1 MLTDLSSVSSL
12 IPTGSPTDISGL
24 FNIQPFNPQ
33 DLVTQNS
40 NNMMSQLQASSSTRK
55 QLDSVRNSVSLD
67 VANADLAAMKSYA
80 TNLQSHGQDMF
91 VTGFTAPSLT
101 TITPDTVTNP
111 LSSDLLGGL
120 TGELSVTSLTE
131 GLMNEGTDLFSGDLA
146 GTAENFLDSGLGDLA
161 VSGAG
166 MYISALTGGAVPPAI
181 ASAVV
186 GTAAD
191 VGLGVIQ
198 GETPSLS
205 SIGGDLASNAL
216 GGVLGPSPIGGAL
229 GSSSIAGALTGS
241 SGLTSTLASSI
252 NGMSLGSNS
261 MTSFLGETTSSSIFG
276 DITGG
281 TFEGITDKITSS
293 VGEAVVG
300 AASGNSSFSF
310 DTITDA
316 ASSFTNSFAGDV
328 IGSVGG
334 INLSDTGSLVD
345 SIVTKGLD
353 VAKEAGDVSTFSNLL
368 DNFSKDKGIFSS
380 DVIDLVEN
388 VIDNPYNL
396 RNYTELMADVGVDL
410 GSVISTGASYGSDAI
425 RNAAEVI
432 GFDPGV
438 VDRASGL
445 LDSAL
450 DSKLFN
456 KLTSV
461 GDRIA
466 KEVLDDETY
475 RQLDALQDLGDIVSS
490 SSGKSGS
497 YNRAN
502 SNNRKVV
509 RAMERIFNNG
519 RSFGDKRGTSFRFDT
534 DITRAID
541 RARWALR

>member
-1 MLTDLSSVSSL
+1 MLTDLSGVSSL
-12 IPTGSPTDISGL
+12 IPTGSFTDISGL

-55 QLDSVRNSVSLD
+55 QLDNVRNSVALD

-80 TNLQSHGQDMF
+80 TDLQSHGQDMF

-120 TGELSVTSLTE
+120 TGELTATSLTE
-131 GLMNEGTDLFSGDLA
+131 GLMNEGTDLLSGDLA
-146 GTAENFLDSGLGDLA
+146 ATAENVLDSGLGDLA

-166 MYISALTGGAVPPAI
+166 MYVSAITGGAVPPSI
-181 ASAVV
+181 ASAVI

-191 VGLGVIQ
+191 AGLGIIQ
-198 GETPSLS
+198 GESPSLS
-205 SIGGDLASNAL
+205 SLGGDLASNAL
-216 GGVLGPSPIGGAL
+216 GGVLG
-229 GSSSIAGALTGS
+229 SSSIAGTLTGS
-241 SGLTSTLASSI
+241 SSLTSTLASSI

-261 MTSFLGETTSSSIFG
+261 MTSILGETTSSSIFG

-281 TFEGITDKITSS
+281 TFEGITDKITSN

-300 AASGNSSFSF
+300 AASGNISFSF

-316 ASSFTNSFAGDV
+316 ASSFTKSFAGDV
-328 IGSVGG
+328 IESVGG

-345 SIVTKGLD
+345 SIVTKGLN
-353 VAKEAGDVSTFSNLL
+353 VAKDAGDVSTFSNLL

-396 RNYTELMADVGVDL
+396 RNYTELIADVGIDL

-425 RNAAEVI
+425 CKAAEVV
-432 GFDPGV
+432 GFDPEV
-438 VDRASGL
+438 VDRASDL
-445 LDSAL
+445 LDGAL

-466 KEVLDDETY
+466 REVLDDETY
-475 RQLDALQDLGDIVSS
+475 RQLDALQDLGDIVGS

-509 RAMERIFNNG
+509 RAIERIFNNG

-541 RARWALR
+541 RARWVLR

>member
-12 IPTGSPTDISGL
+12 IPTGSLTDISGL
-24 FNIQPFNPQ
+24 FNIQPFNPM

-40 NNMMSQLQASSSTRK
+40 NNIMSQLQAASSIRK
-55 QLDSVRNSVSLD
+55 QLDNVRNSVALD

-80 TNLQSHGQDMF
+80 TDLQSHGQDMF

-101 TITPDTVTNP
+101 TIAPDTVTNP

-120 TGELSVTSLTE
+120 TGELTATSLTE
-131 GLMNEGTDLFSGDLA
+131 GLMNEGTDLLSGDLA
-146 GTAENFLDSGLGDLA
+146 ATAENVLDSGLGDLA

-166 MYISALTGGAVPPAI
+166 MYVSAITGGAVPPSI
-181 ASAVV
+181 ASAVI
-186 GTAAD
+186 GTASDA
-191 VGLGVIQ
+191 GLGIIQ
-198 GETPSLS
+198 GESPSLS
-205 SIGGDLASNAL
+205 SLGGDLASNAL
-216 GGVLGPSPIGGAL
+216 GGVLG
-229 GSSSIAGALTGS
+229 SSSIAGALTGS
-241 SGLTSTLASSI
+241 SSLTSTLASSI

-261 MTSFLGETTSSSIFG
+261 MTSILGETTSSSIFG

-293 VGEAVVG
+293 VGEVVVG

-316 ASSFTNSFAGDV
+316 ASSFTKSFAGDV
-328 IGSVGG
+328 IESVGG

-353 VAKEAGDVSTFSNLL
+353 VAKEAGDVFTFSNLL

-396 RNYTELMADVGVDL
+396 RNYTELIGDVGVDL

-425 RNAAEVI
+425 RKAAEVI

-445 LDSAL
+445 LDNAL

-466 KEVLDDETY
+466 REVLDDETY

-502 SNNRKVV
+502 RNNRKVV

-541 RARWALR
+541 QARWVLR

>member
-1 MLTDLSSVSSL
+1 MLTDLSGVSSL
-12 IPTGSPTDISGL
+12 VPTGSPTDISGL
-24 FNIQPFNPQ
+24 FNIQPFNPM

-40 NNMMSQLQASSSTRK
+40 NNIMSQLQAASSTRK
-55 QLDSVRNSVSLD
+55 QLDSVRNSVALD

-80 TNLQSHGQDMF
+80 TDLQSHGQDMF

-120 TGELSVTSLTE
+120 TGELTATSLTE
-131 GLMNEGTDLFSGDLA
+131 GLMNEGTDLLSGDLA
-146 GTAENFLDSGLGDLA
+146 ATAENVLDSGLGDLA

-166 MYISALTGGAVPPAI
+166 MYVSAITGGAVPPAI
-181 ASAVV
+181 ASAVI
-186 GTAAD
+186 GTATDA
-191 VGLGVIQ
+191 GLGIIQ
-198 GETPSLS
+198 GESPSLS
-205 SIGGDLASNAL
+205 SLGGDLASNAL
-216 GGVLGPSPIGGAL
+216 GGVLG
-229 GSSSIAGALTGS
+229 SSSIAGAMTGS
-241 SGLTSTLASSI
+241 SSLTSTLASSI

-261 MTSFLGETTSSSIFG
+261 MTSILGETTSSSIFG

-293 VGEAVVG
+293 VGETVVG

-310 DTITDA
+310 DTITNA
-316 ASSFTNSFAGDV
+316 ASSFTKSFAGDV

-334 INLSDTGSLVD
+334 INLTDTGSLVD

-353 VAKEAGDVSTFSNLL
+353 VAKDAGDVSTFSNLL

-396 RNYTELMADVGVDL
+396 RNYTELIGDVGVDL

-425 RNAAEVI
+425 RKAAEVI

-466 KEVLDDETY
+466 REVLDDETY

-502 SNNRKVV
+502 RNNRKVV

-541 RARWALR
+541 RARWVLR

>member
-12 IPTGSPTDISGL
+12 IPTGSLTDISGL
-24 FNIQPFNPQ
+24 FNIQPFNPM

-40 NNMMSQLQASSSTRK
+40 NNMMSQLQAASSIRK
-55 QLDSVRNSVSLD
+55 QLDSVRNSVALD

-80 TNLQSHGQDMF
+80 TDLQSHGQDMF

-120 TGELSVTSLTE
+120 TGELTATSLTE
-131 GLMNEGTDLFSGDLA
+131 GLMNEGTDLLSGDLA
-146 GTAENFLDSGLGDLA
+146 ATAENVLDSGLGDLA

-166 MYISALTGGAVPPAI
+166 MYVSAITGGAVPPTI
-181 ASAVV
+181 ASAVI

-191 VGLGVIQ
+191 AGLGIIQ
-198 GETPSLS
+198 GESPSLS
-205 SIGGDLASNAL
+205 SLGGDLASNAL
-216 GGVLGPSPIGGAL
+216 GGVL

-241 SGLTSTLASSI
+241 SGITSTLASSI

-261 MTSFLGETTSSSIFG
+261 MTSILGETTSSSIFG

-316 ASSFTNSFAGDV
+316 ASSFTKSFAGDV
-328 IGSVGG
+328 IESVGG
-334 INLSDTGSLVD
+334 INLTDTGSLVD

-353 VAKEAGDVSTFSNLL
+353 VAKDAGDVSTFSNLL

-396 RNYTELMADVGVDL
+396 RNYTELMADVGVNL

-425 RNAAEVI
+425 RKAAEVV

-445 LDSAL
+445 LDNAL

-466 KEVLDDETY
+466 REVLDDEAY

-490 SSGKSGS
+490 SRGKSSS

-541 RARWALR
+541 QARWVLR

>member
-12 IPTGSPTDISGL
+12 IPTGSLTDISGL
-24 FNIQPFNPQ
+24 FNIQPFNPM

-40 NNMMSQLQASSSTRK
+40 NNMMSQLQAASSIRK
-55 QLDSVRNSVSLD
+55 QLDSVRNSVALD

-80 TNLQSHGQDMF
+80 TDLQSHGQDMF

-101 TITPDTVTNP
+101 TIAPDTVTNP

-120 TGELSVTSLTE
+120 TGELTATSLTE
-131 GLMNEGTDLFSGDLA
+131 GLMNEGTDLLSGDLA
-146 GTAENFLDSGLGDLA
+146 ATAENVLDSGLGDLA

-166 MYISALTGGAVPPAI
+166 MYVSAITGGAVPPTI
-181 ASAVV
+181 SSAVI

-191 VGLGVIQ
+191 AGLGIIQ
-198 GETPSLS
+198 GESPSLS
-205 SIGGDLASNAL
+205 SLGGDLASNAL
-216 GGVLGPSPIGGAL
+216 GGVL

-241 SGLTSTLASSI
+241 SGITSTLASSI

-261 MTSFLGETTSSSIFG
+261 MTSILGETTSSSIFG

-316 ASSFTNSFAGDV
+316 ASSFTKSFAGDV
-328 IGSVGG
+328 IESVGG
-334 INLSDTGSLVD
+334 INLTDTGSLVD

-353 VAKEAGDVSTFSNLL
+353 VAKDAGDVSTFSNLL

-396 RNYTELMADVGVDL
+396 RNYTELMADVGVNL

-425 RNAAEVI
+425 RKAAEVV

-445 LDSAL
+445 LDNAL

-466 KEVLDDETY
+466 REVLDDETY

-490 SSGKSGS
+490 SRGKSSS

-541 RARWALR
+541 QARWVLR

>member
-12 IPTGSPTDISGL
+12 IPTGSFTDISGL

-55 QLDSVRNSVSLD
+55 QLDSVRNSVALD

-80 TNLQSHGQDMF
+80 TDLQSHGQDMF

-120 TGELSVTSLTE
+120 TGELTATSLTE
-131 GLMNEGTDLFSGDLA
+131 GLMNEGTDLLSGDLA
-146 GTAENFLDSGLGDLA
+146 ATAENVLDSGLGDLA

-166 MYISALTGGAVPPAI
+166 MYVSAITGGAVPPSI
-181 ASAVV
+181 ASAVI
-186 GTAAD
+186 GTASDA
-191 VGLGVIQ
+191 GLGIIQ
-198 GETPSLS
+198 GESPSLS
-205 SIGGDLASNAL
+205 SLGGDLTSNAL
-216 GGVLGPSPIGGAL
+216 GGVLG
-229 GSSSIAGALTGS
+229 SSSIAGAMTGS
-241 SGLTSTLASSI
+241 SSLTSTLASSI

-261 MTSFLGETTSSSIFG
+261 MTSILGETTSSSIFG

-300 AASGNSSFSF
+300 AASSNSSFSF

-316 ASSFTNSFAGDV
+316 ASSFTKSFAGDV
-328 IGSVGG
+328 IESVGG

-345 SIVTKGLD
+345 GIVTKGLD
-353 VAKEAGDVSTFSNLL
+353 VAKEAGDVFTFSNLL

-396 RNYTELMADVGVDL
+396 RNYTELIDDVGIDL
-410 GSVISTGASYGSDAI
+410 GSVISTGASYGSVAI
-425 RNAAEVI
+425 RKAAEVV

-438 VDRASGL
+438 VKRASGL

-450 DSKLFN
+450 DSKLFD

-466 KEVLDDETY
+466 REVLDDETY

-502 SNNRKVV
+502 RNNRKVV

-519 RSFGDKRGTSFRFDT
+519 RSFGNKRGTSFRFDT

-541 RARWALR
+541 QARWVLR

>member
-12 IPTGSPTDISGL
+12 IPTGSLTDISGL
-24 FNIQPFNPQ
+24 FNIQPFNPM

-40 NNMMSQLQASSSTRK
+40 NNIMSQLQAASSIRK
-55 QLDSVRNSVSLD
+55 QLDNVRNSVALD

-80 TNLQSHGQDMF
+80 TDLQSHGQDMF

-101 TITPDTVTNP
+101 TIAPDTVTNP

-120 TGELSVTSLTE
+120 TGELTATSLTE
-131 GLMNEGTDLFSGDLA
+131 GLMNEGTDLLSGDLA
-146 GTAENFLDSGLGDLA
+146 ATAENVLDSGLGDLA

-166 MYISALTGGAVPPAI
+166 MYVSAITGGAVPPAI
-181 ASAVV
+181 ASAVI

-191 VGLGVIQ
+191 AGLGIIQ
-198 GETPSLS
+198 GESPSLS
-205 SIGGDLASNAL
+205 SLGGDLASNAL
-216 GGVLGPSPIGGAL
+216 GGVLG
-229 GSSSIAGALTGS
+229 SSSIAGALTGS
-241 SGLTSTLASSI
+241 SSLTSTLASSI

-261 MTSFLGETTSSSIFG
+261 MTSILGETTSSSIFG

-316 ASSFTNSFAGDV
+316 ASSFTKSFAGDV
-328 IGSVGG
+328 IESVGG
-334 INLSDTGSLVD
+334 INLTDTGSLVD
-345 SIVTKGLD
+345 GIVTKGLD
-353 VAKEAGDVSTFSNLL
+353 VAKETGDVSTFSNLL

-396 RNYTELMADVGVDL
+396 RNYTELMADVGVNL

-425 RNAAEVI
+425 RKAAEVV

-445 LDSAL
+445 LDNAL

-466 KEVLDDETY
+466 REVLDDETY

-490 SSGKSGS
+490 SRGKSSS

-541 RARWALR
+541 QARWVLR

>member
-12 IPTGSPTDISGL
+12 IPTGSLTDISGL
-24 FNIQPFNPQ
+24 FNIQPFNPM

-40 NNMMSQLQASSSTRK
+40 NNIMSQLQAASSIRK
-55 QLDSVRNSVSLD
+55 QLDNVRNSVALD

-80 TNLQSHGQDMF
+80 TDLQSHGQDMF

-101 TITPDTVTNP
+101 TIAPDTVTNP

-120 TGELSVTSLTE
+120 TGELTATSLTE
-131 GLMNEGTDLFSGDLA
+131 GLMNEGTDLLSGDLA
-146 GTAENFLDSGLGDLA
+146 ATAENVLDSGLGDLA

-166 MYISALTGGAVPPAI
+166 MYVSAITGGAVPPTI
-181 ASAVV
+181 ASAVI
-186 GTAAD
+186 GTTAD
-191 VGLGVIQ
+191 AGLGIIQ
-198 GETPSLS
+198 GESPSLS
-205 SIGGDLASNAL
+205 SLGGDLASNAL
-216 GGVLGPSPIGGAL
+216 GGVLGSG
-229 GSSSIAGALTGS
+229 SIAGALTGS
-241 SGLTSTLASSI
+241 SSLTSTLASSI

-261 MTSFLGETTSSSIFG
+261 MTSILGETTSSSIFG

-316 ASSFTNSFAGDV
+316 ASSFTKSFAGDV
-328 IGSVGG
+328 IESVGG

-353 VAKEAGDVSTFSNLL
+353 VAKEAGDVFTFGNLL

-396 RNYTELMADVGVDL
+396 RNYTELIGDVGVDL

-425 RNAAEVI
+425 RKAAEVI

-445 LDSAL
+445 LDNAL

-466 KEVLDDETY
+466 REVLDDETY

-502 SNNRKVV
+502 RNNRKVV

-541 RARWALR
+541 QARWVLR

>member
-12 IPTGSPTDISGL
+12 VPTGSPTDISGL
-24 FNIQPFNPQ
+24 FNIQPFNPM

-40 NNMMSQLQASSSTRK
+40 NNMMSQLQAASSTRK
-55 QLDSVRNSVSLD
+55 QLDSVRNSVALD

-80 TNLQSHGQDMF
+80 TDLQSHGQDMF

-120 TGELSVTSLTE
+120 TGELTATSLTE
-131 GLMNEGTDLFSGDLA
+131 GLMNEGSDLLSGDLTA
-146 GTAENFLDSGLGDLA
+146 TAENFLDSGLGDLA

-166 MYISALTGGAVPPAI
+166 MYVSAITGGAVPPAI
-181 ASAVV
+181 ASAVI

-191 VGLGVIQ
+191 AGLGIIQ
-198 GETPSLS
+198 GESPSLS
-205 SIGGDLASNAL
+205 SLGGDLASNAL
-216 GGVLGPSPIGGAL
+216 GGVLG
-229 GSSSIAGALTGS
+229 SSSIAGALTGS
-241 SGLTSTLASSI
+241 SSLTSTLASSI

-261 MTSFLGETTSSSIFG
+261 MTSILGETTSSSIFG

-281 TFEGITDKITSS
+281 TFEGITDKITSN
-293 VGEAVVG
+293 VGETIVG

-310 DTITDA
+310 DTITNA
-316 ASSFTNSFAGDV
+316 ASSFTKGFAGDV

-334 INLSDTGSLVD
+334 INLTDTGSLVD

-353 VAKEAGDVSTFSNLL
+353 VAKDAGDVSTFSNLL

-396 RNYTELMADVGVDL
+396 RNYTELIADVGVDL

-502 SNNRKVV
+502 RNNRKVV

-541 RARWALR
+541 RARWVLR

>member
-166 MYISALTGGAVPPAI
+166 MYVSALTGGAVPPSI
-181 ASAVV
+181 ASAVI
-186 GTAAD
+186 GTTAD

-198 GETPSLS
+198 GESPSLS
-205 SIGGDLASNAL
+205 SIGGEFANN
-216 GGVLGPSPIGGAL
+216 VLGEAL
-229 GSSSIAGALTGS
+229 GSSSIAGALTGG
-241 SGLTSTLASSI
+241 SGITSTLASSI
-252 NGMSLGSNS
+252 NGVSLGSNS

-293 VGEAVVG
+293 VGESVVS
-300 AASGNSSFSF
+300 AASDNSSFSF

-316 ASSFTNSFAGDV
+316 ASSFTKSFAGDV

-334 INLSDTGSLVD
+334 INLTDTSSLVD
-345 SIVTKGLD
+345 GIVTKGLD
-353 VAKEAGDVSTFSNLL
+353 VAKDAGDVSTFSNLL
-368 DNFSKDKGIFSS
+368 DNFSKDKGIFSA
-380 DVIDLVEN
+380 DVIDLAEN

-396 RNYTELMADVGVDL
+396 RNYTELIGDVGVDL

-425 RNAAEVI
+425 RKAAKVV
-432 GFDPGV
+432 GFDSEV

-466 KEVLDDETY
+466 REVLDYETY

-490 SSGKSGS
+490 SGKSGS

-502 SNNRKVV
+502 RNNRKVV

-519 RSFGDKRGTSFRFDT
+519 RSFGNKRGTSFRFDT

-541 RARWALR
+541 RARWVLR

>member
-12 IPTGSPTDISGL
+12 IPTGSLTDISGL
-24 FNIQPFNPQ
+24 FNIQPFNPM

-40 NNMMSQLQASSSTRK
+40 NNIMSQLQAASSIRK
-55 QLDSVRNSVSLD
+55 QLDNVRNSVALD

-80 TNLQSHGQDMF
+80 TDLQSHGQDMF

-120 TGELSVTSLTE
+120 TGELTTTSLTE
-131 GLMNEGTDLFSGDLA
+131 GLMNEGSDLLSGDLA
-146 GTAENFLDSGLGDLA
+146 ATAENVLDSGLGDLA

-166 MYISALTGGAVPPAI
+166 MYVSAMTGGAVPPSI
-181 ASAVV
+181 ASAVI

-191 VGLGVIQ
+191 AGLGVIQ
-198 GETPSLS
+198 GESPSLS
-205 SIGGDLASNAL
+205 SLGGDLASNAL
-216 GGVLGPSPIGGAL
+216 GGVLGSG
-229 GSSSIAGALTGS
+229 SIAGALTGS
-241 SGLTSTLASSI
+241 SSLTSTLASSI

-261 MTSFLGETTSSSIFG
+261 MTSILGETTSSSIFG

-316 ASSFTNSFAGDV
+316 ASSFTKSFAGDV
-328 IGSVGG
+328 VESVGG

-396 RNYTELMADVGVDL
+396 RNYTELMADVGVNL

-425 RNAAEVI
+425 RKAAEVV

-445 LDSAL
+445 LDNAL

-466 KEVLDDETY
+466 REVLDDETY

-502 SNNRKVV
+502 RNNRKVV

-541 RARWALR
+541 QARWVLR